1 MLSAEVRQYSLLL
14 LFASANLYFLDYAI
28 ECDSWWLMLASAFA
42 LWLAI
47 LTHYSAYI
55 VAFVLGIYA
64 ADRLFRSRS
73 RFTTIAVWVLAQ
85 VAAVLLCGAL
95 YASHISKLRTQGV
108 SQMIADTWLRMSI
121 FHRGQ
126 DHFLN
131 FAFTRTVRL
140 FRFLFTQGTVGFIG
154 VLLFAG
160 ALIWLARG
168 TTPSYSLKPTP
179 RQIALL
185 LFLPFC
191 VTLLASLAGVY
202 PYGGTRHDV
211 LLGMFAIPGLS
222 IGITR
227 LIPMK
232 WLRYSAVISGLL
244 VCNLFPS
251 PVPPYIPLRDQQ
263 KGNMTAAVQFVT
275 QSAPPGSLIF
285 ADHPAGLLLSY
296 YLCGRTVVPFEP
308 QAQPFLRSDCAG
320 YQLITPV
327 QQPWVFQANTFAGHI
342 TQIRRIYEAPADSKI
357 VIFQTGWF
365 DSKDPRWLSALAR
378 SGCKSPHYFGANV
391 LICEIAT
398 GTADA

>member
-1 MLSAEVRQYSLLL
+1 
-14 LFASANLYFLDYAI
+14 
-28 ECDSWWLMLASAFA
+28 
-42 LWLAI
+42 
-47 LTHYSAYI
+47 
-55 VAFVLGIYA
+55 
-64 ADRLFRSRS
+64 
-73 RFTTIAVWVLAQ
+73 
-85 VAAVLLCGAL
+85 
-95 YASHISKLRTQGV
+95 
-108 SQMIADTWLRMSI
+108 
-121 FHRGQ
+121 
-126 DHFLN
+126 
-131 FAFTRTVRL
+131 
-140 FRFLFTQGTVGFIG
+140 
-154 VLLFAG
+154 
-160 ALIWLARG
+160 
-168 TTPSYSLKPTP
+168 
-179 RQIALL
+179 
-185 LFLPFC
+185 
-191 VTLLASLAGVY
+191 
-202 PYGGTRHDV
+202 
-211 LLGMFAIPGLS
+211 
-222 IGITR
+222 
-227 LIPMK
+227 MK

-327 QQPWVFQANTFAGHI
+327 QQPWVFQANTFAGQI